1 MSNFKEILA
10 MRGRIVVFTAT
21 HPVGLLVERLAERHH
36 AQVVCTRGWADIYG
50 PLLQWNRVNQA
61 REYGVLS
68 CDQRTYLNGI
78 QLPGTDYV
86 WVGNCFDTPEIL
98 SRYRRAADM
107 AMDHQARL
115 WTIAESDVS

>member
-21 HPVGLLVERLAERHH
+21 HPVGLRVEQMAERNYAH
-36 AQVVCTRGWADIYG
+36 VVCTRGWADIYG
-50 PLLQWNRVNQA
+50 PLHSWNRISQS

-107 AMDHQARL
+107 AMDYQARL